1 MSPGQ
6 SAATPA
12 YVGVGSNLNGPEE
25 QVERAID
32 ALSKI
37 SGSELDARSSL
48 YQSAPFGPVDQPD
61 FVNAVARM
69 VTKLDAPTLFH
80 NLRQIEH
87 SQGRV
92 RGEHWG
98 PRVIDL
104 DLLVFGDM
112 IIDLDDL
119 NVPHPGIAERNFVLL
134 PLQEIAHDLVI
145 PGLGRVADIA
155 VNQDEP
161 RITLIR

>member
-1 MSPGQ
+1 MSPGEG
-6 SAATPA
+6 APAPA
-12 YVGVGSNLNGPEE
+12 YIGVGSNLNGPEG

-32 ALSKI
+32 AVARI
-37 SGSELDARSSL
+37 PGSELDARSSL
-48 YQSAPFGPVDQPD
+48 YQSAPFGPVEQPD
-61 FVNAVARM
+61 FVNAVIRLI
-69 VTKLDAPTLFH
+69 TTLDALSLFH
-80 NLRQIEH
+80 HLQQIEH

-112 IIDLDDL
+112 IVDLDDL

-134 PLQEIAHDLVI
+134 PLQEIADDLVI
-145 PGLGRVADIA
+145 PGLGKVAEIA
-155 VNQDEP
+155 VNYDEP

>member
-6 SAATPA
+6 GAPTPA
-12 YVGVGSNLNGPEE
+12 YIGVGSNLNGPEG

-32 ALSKI
+32 AVSRI
-37 SGSELDARSSL
+37 PGSELDARSSL
-48 YQSAPFGPVDQPD
+48 YQSAPFGPVEQPD
-61 FVNAVARM
+61 FVNAVIRL
-69 VTKLDAPTLFH
+69 VTKLDAPSLFH
-80 NLRQIEH
+80 HLQQIE
-87 SQGRV
+87 SSLGRI

-98 PRVIDL
+98 LRVIDL

-145 PGLGRVADIA
+145 PGLGKVADIA
-155 VNQDEP
+155 VNHDEP
-161 RITLIR
+161 RIRLIR

>member
-1 MSPGQ
+1 MSSDRG
-6 SAATPA
+6 AATPA
-12 YVGVGSNLNGPEE
+12 YVGVGSNLNGPEG

-32 ALSKI
+32 AI
-37 SGSELDARSSL
+37 SRIPESELDARSSL

-61 FVNAVARM
+61 FVNAVVRLM
-69 VTKLDAPTLFH
+69 TNLDAPFLFH
-80 NLRQIEH
+80 HLRQIES

-92 RGEHWG
+92 RGKHWG

-104 DLLVFGDM
+104 DLLVFGDV

-134 PLQEIAHDLVI
+134 PLQEIAPDLVI
-145 PGLGRVADIA
+145 PGLGRVAEIA
-155 VNQDEP
+155 VNHDEP
-161 RITLIR
+161 RITRIR

>member
-6 SAATPA
+6 GAPTPA
-12 YVGVGSNLNGPEE
+12 YIGVGSNLNGPEG

-32 ALSKI
+32 AVSRI
-37 SGSELDARSSL
+37 PGSELDARSSL

-61 FVNAVARM
+61 FVNAVIRL
-69 VTKLDAPTLFH
+69 VTKLDAPSLFH
-80 NLRQIEH
+80 HLQQIES
-87 SQGRV
+87 SQGRI
-92 RGEHWG
+92 RGEYWG

-104 DLLVFGDM
+104 DLLVYGNM
-112 IIDLDDL
+112 IIDQDDL

-145 PGLGRVADIA
+145 PGLGKVADIA
-155 VNQDEP
+155 VNHDEP
-161 RITLIR
+161 RIRLIR

>member
-1 MSPGQ
+1 MSPDQG
-6 SAATPA
+6 AATPA

-25 QVERAID
+25 QVDRAID
-32 ALSKI
+32 ALARI
-37 SGSELDARSSL
+37 PESELDARSSL

-61 FVNAVARM
+61 FVNAVVRLM
-69 VTKLDAPTLFH
+69 TNLDALSLFH
-80 NLRQIEH
+80 HLRQIES
-87 SQGRV
+87 SQGRI

-104 DLLVFGDM
+104 DLLVFGDV

-134 PLQEIAHDLVI
+134 PLQEIAQDLVI
-145 PGLGRVADIA
+145 PGLGRVAEIA
-155 VNQDEP
+155 VNHDEP

>member
-1 MSPGQ
+1 MSPDQG
-6 SAATPA
+6 APTPA
-12 YVGVGSNLNGPEE
+12 YIGVGSNLYGPEE

-32 ALSKI
+32 ALSRTPE
-37 SGSELDARSSL
+37 SELGARSSL

-61 FVNAVARM
+61 FVNAVVRL
-69 VTKLDAPTLFH
+69 VTKLDAPTLLH
-80 NLRQIEH
+80 QLQQIEN
-87 SQGRV
+87 SQGRI

-112 IIDLDDL
+112 IVDLDDL
-119 NVPHPGIAERNFVLL
+119 KVPHPGIAERNFVLL
-134 PLQEIAHDLVI
+134 PLQEIARDLVI
-145 PGLGRVADIA
+145 PGLGRVVEIA
-155 VNQDEP
+155 VNRDEP

>member
-1 MSPGQ
+1 MNPDQGALS
-6 SAATPA
+6 PA
-12 YVGVGSNLNGPEE
+12 YVGIGSNLNGPEE

-32 ALSKI
+32 ALSRI
-37 SGSELDARSSL
+37 PGSELGARSSM

-61 FVNAVARM
+61 FVNAVVRLE
-69 VTKLDAPTLFH
+69 TNLDAPSLLH
-80 NLRQIEH
+80 HLQQIES
-87 SQGRV
+87 SQGRI
-92 RGEHWG
+92 RGERWG

-104 DLLVFGDM
+104 DLLVLGDM
-112 IIDLDDL
+112 IVDQEDL

-145 PGLGRVADIA
+145 PGLGRVDEIA
-155 VNQDEP
+155 VNHGEP

>member
-1 MSPGQ
+1 VSPDKD
-6 SAATPA
+6 AATPA
-12 YVGVGSNLNGPEE
+12 YVGIGSNLNGPEK

-37 SGSELDARSSL
+37 PGSEMDVRSSM

-61 FVNAVARM
+61 FVNAVVRL
-69 VTKLDAPTLFH
+69 VTKLDAPSLFQQ
-80 NLRQIEH
+80 LRQIENT
-87 SQGRV
+87 QGRI

-104 DLLVFGDM
+104 DLLVFGDVT
-112 IIDLDDL
+112 IDLDDL

-145 PGLGRVADIA
+145 PGLGRVAEIA
-155 VNQDEP
+155 VNHDKP

>member
-6 SAATPA
+6 GAPTPA
-12 YVGVGSNLNGPEE
+12 YIGVGSNLNGPEG

-32 ALSKI
+32 AVSRI
-37 SGSELDARSSL
+37 PESELDARSSL
-48 YQSAPFGPVDQPD
+48 YQSRPFGPVDQPD
-61 FVNAVARM
+61 FVNAVVRL
-69 VTKLDAPTLFH
+69 VTKLDAPSLFH
-80 NLRQIEH
+80 HLQQIENLL
-87 SQGRV
+87 GRI

-145 PGLGRVADIA
+145 PGLGKVADIA
-155 VNQDEP
+155 VCHDEP
-161 RITLIR
+161 RIRPIR

>member
-1 MSPGQ
+1 MSPDQG
-6 SAATPA
+6 APTPA
-12 YVGVGSNLNGPEE
+12 YVGVGSNINGPEE

-32 ALSKI
+32 ALSRI
-37 SGSELDARSSL
+37 PGSELDARSSL

-61 FVNAVARM
+61 FVNAVVKL
-69 VTKLDAPTLFH
+69 VTKLDAPSLLH
-80 NLRQIEH
+80 QLQHIEN
-87 SQGRV
+87 SQGRI

-112 IIDLDDL
+112 IVDLDDL

-145 PGLGRVADIA
+145 PGLGRVVEIA
-155 VNQDEP
+155 VNHDEP

>member
-1 MSPGQ
+1 MSPDQG
-6 SAATPA
+6 AATPA
-12 YVGVGSNLNGPEE
+12 YVGLGSNLNGPEE
-25 QVERAID
+25 QVDRAID
-32 ALSKI
+32 ALARI
-37 SGSELDARSSL
+37 PESELDARSSL

-61 FVNAVARM
+61 FVNAVVRL
-69 VTKLDAPTLFH
+69 VTKLDALSLFH
-80 NLRQIEH
+80 HLRQIES
-87 SQGRV
+87 SQGRI

-104 DLLVFGDM
+104 DLLVFEDM
-112 IIDLDDL
+112 IVDLDDL

-134 PLQEIAHDLVI
+134 PLQEIAQDLVI

-155 VNQDEP
+155 VNHDEP